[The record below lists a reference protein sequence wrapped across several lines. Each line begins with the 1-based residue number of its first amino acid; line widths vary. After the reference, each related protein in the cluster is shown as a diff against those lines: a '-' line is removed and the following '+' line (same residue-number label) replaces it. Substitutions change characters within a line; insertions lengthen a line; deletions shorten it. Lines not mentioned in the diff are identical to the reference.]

1 MSAEKKLTTK
11 IFRVLAAWF
20 IDVITA
26 LFGEERTKYL
36 TALGQSA
43 WAANNSVDV
52 GMVENAEVLNP
63 LLAQPG
69 NEQIYT
75 TQPAWTFVEDDESVA
90 EGNRTRYQLGSYVE
104 ICTDGTYDTVGTVKD
119 HDSDT
124 VREGY
129 TLFPIP
135 SLIYDTD
142 GNPHVVFP
150 VWQASGSFETKYVNA
165 AGQVSD
171 TAQTGFIEKK
181 IFVGSY
187 GFAPMTLEFKK
198 NLNVYGGGLDG
209 FQWQEV
215 SLISESSV
223 TVTGD
228 AQTGFTASVP
238 TTATVAVG
246 TWVRLTY
253 TESDASKTAY
263 GYVSAVG
270 EDEVT
275 VTVVGACGTT
285 VTKVELYKPV
295 GQ

>member
-1 MSAEKKLTTK
+1 MATK
-11 IFRVLAAWF
+11 VGTADIIRVLGTYNQKELEAKYGAEMAA
-20 IDVITA
+20 VIMA
-26 LFGEERTKYL
+26 L
-36 TALGQSA
+36 AQSA
-43 WAANNSVDV
+43 WAAGNSVDV
-52 GMVENAEVLNP
+52 GMVENALVLNP
-63 LLAQPG
+63 MLAQPG

-90 EGNRTRYQLGSYVE
+90 EGNRTRYQLGSTATIGNV
-104 ICTDGTYDTVGTVKD
+104 TY
-119 HDSDT
+119 
-124 VREGY
+124 
-129 TLFPIP
+129 PIP

-150 VWQASGSFETKYVNA
+150 VWQASGSFQNKYVNA

-171 TAQTGFIEKK
+171 TAQTGYTQKK

-187 GFAPMTLEFKK
+187 GFAPMTIEFKK

-209 FQWQEV
+209 FEWQEV
-215 SLISESSV
+215 SVTSGSSV
-223 TVTGD
+223 TVNGS
-228 AQTGFTASVP
+228 TASVP

-253 TESDASKTAY
+253 TESDESKTAY

-270 EDEVT
+270 TGNVT

-285 VTKVELYKPV
+285 VTKVELYKPRV
-295 GQ
+295 

>member
-43 WAANNSVDV
+43 WAANNSVNV
-52 GMVENAEVLNP
+52 GMTETAEVLNP
-63 LLAQPG
+63 MLAQPST
-69 NEQIYT
+69 EQIYT
-75 TQPAWTFVEDDESVA
+75 TQPQWDFDEGESL
-90 EGNRTRYQLGSYVE
+90 QLGSTW
-104 ICTDGTYDTVGTVKD
+104 TDTSVTPNKVY
-119 HDSDT
+119 
-124 VREGY
+124 
-129 TLFPIP
+129 PIP
-135 SLIYDTD
+135 SLVYDTD
-142 GNPHVVFP
+142 DNAHVVFP
-150 VWQASGSFETKYVNA
+150 VWMW
-165 AGQVSD
+165 D
-171 TAQTGFIEKK
+171 TTEEK
-181 IFVGSY
+181 Y
-187 GFAPMTLEFKK
+187 GFKPMPITFRH
-198 NLNVYGGGLDG
+198 NLNMYGGGLDG
-209 FQWQEV
+209 FLWQEV
-215 SLISESSV
+215 SLTSGESV
-223 TVTGD
+223 TVNGS
-228 AQTGFTASVP
+228 TASVP

-285 VTKVELYKPV
+285 VTKVELYKPI

>member
-36 TALGQSA
+36 TALAQSA
-43 WAANNSVDV
+43 WAANNSVNV
-52 GMVENAEVLNP
+52 GMTETAEVLNP
-63 LLAQPG
+63 MLAQPST
-69 NEQIYT
+69 EQIYT
-75 TQPAWTFVEDDESVA
+75 TQPQWDFDEGESL
-90 EGNRTRYQLGSYVE
+90 QLGSTW
-104 ICTDGTYDTVGTVKD
+104 TDTSVTPNKVY
-119 HDSDT
+119 
-124 VREGY
+124 
-129 TLFPIP
+129 PIP
-135 SLIYDTD
+135 SLVYDTD
-142 GNPHVVFP
+142 DNAHVVFP
-150 VWQASGSFETKYVNA
+150 VWMW
-165 AGQVSD
+165 D
-171 TAQTGFIEKK
+171 TTEEK
-181 IFVGSY
+181 Y
-187 GFAPMTLEFKK
+187 GFKPMPITYRH

-209 FQWQEV
+209 FKWQEV
-215 SLISESSV
+215 SVTSGSSV
-223 TVTGD
+223 EVTGD

-253 TESDASKTAY
+253 EESDASKTAY
-263 GYVSAVG
+263 GYVSALG

-285 VTKVELYKPV
+285 ISKVELYKPV